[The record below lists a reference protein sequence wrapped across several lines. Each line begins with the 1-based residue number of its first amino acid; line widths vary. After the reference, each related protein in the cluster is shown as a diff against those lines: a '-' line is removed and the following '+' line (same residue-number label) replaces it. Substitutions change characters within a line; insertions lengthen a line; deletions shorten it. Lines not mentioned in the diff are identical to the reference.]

1 MQKIVLFIRNNPIPL
16 IGITGIA
23 LGAFF
28 LLGLRQAE
36 GAHMT
41 WFATLVLCGLPIVS
55 STVRGM
61 FKGEFASDI
70 VAMLAIITAVLL
82 NEAFAGAVVVL
93 MKSGGEAIERYGFRK
108 ASHSL
113 MELMK
118 RAPRTARRKKEGRL
132 EEIEADQ
139 VAVGDILLVRPG
151 ELIPVDGTIVKGEAQ
166 IDESA
171 LTGEP
176 IAKEKREGDPLF
188 SGSIDTNGAIEM
200 RADRVSDESQYAKI
214 VKLVEKAQEEKAPIQ
229 RLADRYAILF
239 TPLALLMALVGFLLT
254 REATTL
260 LSVLVVATH

>member
-36 GAHMT
+36 WAHMT
-41 WFATLVLCGLPIVS
+41 WFATLVLGGLPIVS

-93 MKSGGEAIERYGFRK
+93 MQSGGEAIERYGFRK

-113 MELMK
+113 MELLN
-118 RAPRTARRKKEGRL
+118 RAPHKARRKRDGQI
-132 EEIEADQ
+132 EEIDVKE
-139 VAVGDILLVRPG
+139 VAIGDV
-151 ELIPVDGTIVKGEAQ
+151 VIV
-166 IDESA
+166 
-171 LTGEP
+171 
-176 IAKEKREGDPLF
+176 
-188 SGSIDTNGAIEM
+188 
-200 RADRVSDESQYAKI
+200 
-214 VKLVEKAQEEKAPIQ
+214 
-229 RLADRYAILF
+229 
-239 TPLALLMALVGFLLT
+239 
-254 REATTL
+254 
-260 LSVLVVATH
+260 